1 VIFVIKFTI
10 FGFVELLLLL
20 LMVYDDDVIRS
31 KDMVVEIIRSNKGLG
46 YEIVRGLAKQGLTIV
61 LTAQDRIKG
70 FTNSRLSKLK
80 ALIQFISTN

>member
-1 VIFVIKFTI
+1 
-10 FGFVELLLLL
+10 
-20 LMVYDDDVIRS
+20 MVYDDDVIRS
-31 KDMVVEIIRSNKGLG
+31 KDMVVEIIRSNKGLR
-46 YEIVRGLAKQGLTIV
+46 YEIVHGLAKQGLTIV